1 MLEISLENSL
11 FKPFSCMGKKWK
23 LNISLKNRSSSD
35 FVFVF
40 VCLLSNKFPADFQ
53 KKIPI
58 LSGWKIQLSNF
69 ATDPAGFSLL
79 CNLHNK
85 RTGRLRISREG
96 PNALEALS
104 PKVTILFGN
113 IIQ

>member
-11 FKPFSCMGKKWK
+11 FKSFSCMGKKWK

-35 FVFVF
+35 FAFGF
-40 VCLLSNKFPADFQ
+40 VCFLNKFPADFQ

-69 ATDPAGFSLL
+69 PIDPAGFSLL

-96 PNALEALS
+96 PNAL
-104 PKVTILFGN
+104 
-113 IIQ
+113 